1 MRTTPLTVV
10 GGFLGA
16 GKTTLLNHLLRQTK
30 QRLAVLVNDFGAINI
45 DAELVASHNG
55 NTISLANGCI
65 CCSIGDNLVEALVD
79 LTRQRSLPDHII
91 IEASGVADPARIAE
105 LARLDSA
112 LDLSGVIVLAD
123 AERLPQLLRDK
134 YVADVVEQQLAA
146 ADLIIVNKIDRVTE
160 DERLAAAASLR
171 RRCCGSRLIEAV
183 AARVPPEIVLGMD
196 RATDAP
202 RLAGAPPAD
211 HDHDG
216 SDAHTHDHASR
227 FAACTLVRDT
237 PLSAR
242 ALRDFIE
249 TLPDTILRVKGFV
262 FTREEPQQP
271 IILQLVGPRWTL
283 TRALNWPDTPRTRLV
298 VIGVAGFQPADI
310 EQRFAALAA

>member
-105 LARLDSA
+105 LARLDFSA
-112 LDLSGVIVLAD
+112 
-123 AERLPQLLRDK
+123 
-134 YVADVVEQQLAA
+134 
-146 ADLIIVNKIDRVTE
+146 
-160 DERLAAAASLR
+160 
-171 RRCCGSRLIEAV
+171 
-183 AARVPPEIVLGMD
+183 
-196 RATDAP
+196 
-202 RLAGAPPAD
+202 
-211 HDHDG
+211 
-216 SDAHTHDHASR
+216 
-227 FAACTLVRDT
+227 
-237 PLSAR
+237 
-242 ALRDFIE
+242 
-249 TLPDTILRVKGFV
+249 
-262 FTREEPQQP
+262 
-271 IILQLVGPRWTL
+271 
-283 TRALNWPDTPRTRLV
+283 
-298 VIGVAGFQPADI
+298 
-310 EQRFAALAA
+310 